1 MYSDESGPELI
12 KQLQVMENDPSWP
25 LLVTVKH
32 KSIVPDERG
41 DLFLSS
47 FYRSIH
53 WFIIIIILL
62 LLIIIIIR
70 GYSKSNNR
78 MDWPFKWTS

>member
-53 WFIIIIILL
+53 
-62 LLIIIIIR
+62 
-70 GYSKSNNR
+70 
-78 MDWPFKWTS
+78 